1 MEKYSWQ
8 LAPGSRQ
15 QLFISSKSFYLSAAT
30 LLYAKT
36 KEKLRMEEWIEQL
49 QNSVNTLEKLK
60 EYINVTPQ
68 EEEGITTL
76 NTQWG
81 TTPYFASLMVRDD
94 PNCPIRK
101 QVVPSVKEKE
111 NRYGIPNYLIWK
123 ENRATDEIRPDSI
136 ARQYYDRIAFTVTDV
151 CANYCRH
158 CFRKELVVD
167 RDLKLRMDVE
177 EGLDWIREHEEI
189 RDVLVT
195 GGDPFIL
202 SDERIEYLIRKLRE
216 IPHIEMIRFGTR
228 TPIVLPHRITQS
240 LMKVLS
246 KYHRVPLWVNTQ
258 CNHPNEIT
266 EKTAQAVYDLLSC
279 GVNVGNQ
286 AVLLKGINDDVESF
300 RKLHQKLLT
309 VRIRPYYVFY
319 CEPAPGIDHFRT
331 PVEKGAELIRD
342 ALRGHTTG
350 LAQPMYVIATNI
362 GKIPL
367 MPDYYLVDK
376 NEKEYTLRNYKGEIT
391 TLPNIPD

>member
-1 MEKYSWQ
+1 MEK
-8 LAPGSRQ
+8 
-15 QLFISSKSFYLSAAT
+15 
-30 LLYAKT
+30 
-36 KEKLRMEEWIEQL
+36 WIEQL
-49 QNSVNTLEKLK
+49 QHSVNTLEKLR
-60 EYINVTPQ
+60 EYVDVTP
-68 EEEGITTL
+68 EEEKGITTL
-76 NTQWG
+76 NTKWG
-81 TTPYFASLMVRDD
+81 TTPYFAALMDRND

-101 QVVPSVKEKE
+101 QVVPSLREKE

-123 ENRATDEIRPDSI
+123 ENRDTDEVRPDSI
-136 ARQYYDRIAFTVTDV
+136 ARQYHDRIAFTVTDM

-177 EGLDWIREHEEI
+177 EGLAWIQEHKEI
-189 RDVLVT
+189 RDVLIT

-202 SDERIEYLIRKLRE
+202 SDEKVEYLIRKLRE
-216 IPHIEMIRFGTR
+216 IQHIEMIRFGTR
-228 TPIVLPHRITQS
+228 TPIVLPHRITEG
-240 LMKVLS
+240 LKKVLS
-246 KYHRVPLWVNTQ
+246 GNHKVPIWVNTQ

-266 EKTAQAVYDLLSC
+266 EKTAEAVYDLLSC

-286 AVLLKGINDDVESF
+286 AVLLKGINDDVETF
-300 RKLHQKLLT
+300 RKLHQKLLA

-342 ALRGHTTG
+342 ALRGHTSG

-367 MPDYYLVDK
+367 MPDYYIVDK

-391 TLPNIPD
+391 TLPNIPE